1 MGKYKNIKIEDFLN
15 ELNKLYNLKIEN
27 SQIYKR
33 AFAHSSYTN
42 EKNIEKYL
50 NYERLEFLG
59 DAVLELITSEF
70 LYKKFPTLPEGDL
83 TKLRASIVCEP
94 TLVKIAKELNF
105 HNYIYLGKG
114 EEKTGGRERPALL
127 ADIFESFIGALY
139 LEKGIETVKLFLNS
153 TLYLTVKDYKY
164 SSFID
169 YKTILQEYVSK
180 EKLGDINYKVL
191 DSTGPSHS
199 KMFLSAVYIN
209 NEIFGNGSSKTKK
222 ESEQLAAKEA
232 LNKFKVIN

>member
-1 MGKYKNIKIEDFLN
+1 MKKHKNIKIENFLG
-15 ELNKLYNLKIEN
+15 ELNRRYDLKIEN

-59 DAVLELITSEF
+59 DAVLELVTSEF

-94 TLVKIAKELNF
+94 TLVKIAKELNI

-139 LEKGIETVKLFLNS
+139 LEKGVETVKEFLNA
-153 TLYLTVKDYKY
+153 TLYLTVKDYNY
-164 SSFID
+164 NSFID
-169 YKTILQEYVSK
+169 YKTILQEYISK

-199 KMFLSAVYIN
+199 KMFYSAVYIN
-209 NEIFGNGSSKTKK
+209 NEIFGNGTSKTKK

-232 LNKFKVIN
+232 LKKIKVIN